1 MHRRRICSR
10 IRGRRRRK
18 TILPDGLDDRR
29 KIEDLK
35 ISRKSVYCSEVENFW
50 AENRGDGEEIRDGDE
65 RGIYTGVR
73 RAESGIERDE
83 PDGAGCD

>member
-1 MHRRRICSR
+1 
-10 IRGRRRRK
+10 
-18 TILPDGLDDRR
+18 LDDRR